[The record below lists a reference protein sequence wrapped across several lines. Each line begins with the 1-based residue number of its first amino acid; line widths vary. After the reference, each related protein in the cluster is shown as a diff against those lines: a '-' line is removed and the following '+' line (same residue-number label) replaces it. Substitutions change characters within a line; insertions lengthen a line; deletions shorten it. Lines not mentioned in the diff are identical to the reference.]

1 MVNALYLPSVL
12 FLRSLEKMFS
22 FKGDFLRDIEFSLV
36 SFLIFPSNEVTLQVI
51 VCLLVNNSYLFL
63 RL

>member
-1 MVNALYLPSVL
+1 
-12 FLRSLEKMFS
+12 MFS